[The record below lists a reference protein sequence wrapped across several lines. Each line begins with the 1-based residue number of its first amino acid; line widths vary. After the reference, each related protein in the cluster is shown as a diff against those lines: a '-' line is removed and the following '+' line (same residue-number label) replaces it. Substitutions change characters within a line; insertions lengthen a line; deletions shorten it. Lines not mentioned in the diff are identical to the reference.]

1 MRKKQAEM
9 ERTME
14 SKIFVVIIIICV
26 ALIII
31 GVAKHNF
38 ELIINFAIRIF
49 AGLGGIFIV
58 NLLLQKIGL
67 HINVGANA
75 FTALTVGLLGVPG
88 FMFMY
93 GLATYF
99 YFKK

>member
-1 MRKKQAEM
+1 
-9 ERTME
+9 ME

-31 GVAKHNF
+31 GFAKHNF

-49 AGLGGIFIV
+49 AGLGGIFIL
-58 NLLLQKIGL
+58 NFLLHKIGL
-67 HINVGANA
+67 FINVGTNA

-88 FMFMY
+88 FMLMY
-93 GLATYF
+93 GVAIYF
-99 YFKK
+99 YFRK